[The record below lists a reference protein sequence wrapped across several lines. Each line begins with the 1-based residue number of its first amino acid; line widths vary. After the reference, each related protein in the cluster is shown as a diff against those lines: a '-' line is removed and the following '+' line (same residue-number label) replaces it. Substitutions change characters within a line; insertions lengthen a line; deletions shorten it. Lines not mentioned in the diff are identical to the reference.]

1 MWKKSR
7 LESGEETGRKL
18 LGDKWDLII
27 EALSSQNQDIT
38 KYIVEWGYG
47 EIYNRPQLDFK
58 AREIIDSR
66 GNPTVECDILF
77 EENSFGRASVPSGAS
92 TGIHEALELRDQDK
106 SKYKGKGV
114 TQAVKNVNETI
125 YNNVIGK
132 EFLNIN
138 EFDDLLLQIDGTE
151 NKSNLGANA
160 MLSASFVPSKFCC

>member
-58 AREIIDSR
+58 AREIIALTSLAMQ
-66 GNPTVECDILF
+66 GLKPQLKTHIISSINAGLQEEEIIEVFIHLALFAGFPTALF
-77 EENSFGRASVPSGAS
+77 AIETAREVFDGGSVKSPPKEDEE
-92 TGIHEALELRDQDK
+92 
-106 SKYKGKGV
+106 
-114 TQAVKNVNETI
+114 
-125 YNNVIGK
+125 
-132 EFLNIN
+132 
-138 EFDDLLLQIDGTE
+138 
-151 NKSNLGANA
+151 
-160 MLSASFVPSKFCC
+160 SAQ